1 MNDEIQPMEFA
12 DMIADLEGEAEV
24 NSKDLKTL
32 TETAAKYKAEIDAY
46 EEAITKLKN
55 LYNPVVEALQ
65 STLELLDIKKIS
77 AQGYEFKIEAK
88 SSVQT
93 PKTEEEKKELFEYLK
108 SIDLFYQIVSV
119 NSSTLNS
126 TYKNLA
132 AQVMEETGALE
143 FIMPGVGKPTIYTTL
158 KVKKEK

>member
-132 AQVMEETGALE
+132 AQAMEETGALE